1 MSQDAYPSLPP
12 RLTLLFPVTDQT
24 IVQSLRS
31 GQYLIGGHEDFALE
45 MIEAANIGPVDSAEY
60 LERYARYTGL
70 IDHHLRAI
78 IKGGLF
84 AMSGT
89 GRIAGQ

>member
-1 MSQDAYPSLPP
+1 MSQDANPSLPR
-12 RLTLLFPVTDQT
+12 RLTLLFPRTDQK

-31 GQYLIGGHEDFALE
+31 GQYLIGGHEDVALE
-45 MIEAANIGPVDSAEY
+45 MIEAESIGPVDSVEY

-89 GRIAGQ
+89 GRIVGK